1 MLLVRGS
8 NRVEILFLL
17 FSDESPA
24 HHANTAM
31 YPSMEVNI
39 LKESSE
45 GKKHK
50 VKFHLQGLL

>member
-1 MLLVRGS
+1 MLLVRDS

-17 FSDESPA
+17 FSDESLA

-45 GKKHK
+45 GKKA
-50 VKFHLQGLL
+50 